1 MADGEI
7 LYEVRASLD
16 KLREDMLSA
25 QDEAK
30 KGGNKL
36 ADIAKGKASPKE
48 FMRGINEMICEFVSR
63 YREFDKTQGNPF
75 QEKSGVEL

>member
-30 KGGNKL
+30 KGRK
-36 ADIAKGKASPKE
+36 
-48 FMRGINEMICEFVSR
+48 
-63 YREFDKTQGNPF
+63 
-75 QEKSGVEL
+75 